1 MERKSR
7 PVYLATPR
15 VYVASIAAQVCAAC
29 LFVGVLGAV
38 FTWNHHSALF
48 DLANSPNG
56 ISKPQLGYL
65 FGPALILIALP
76 LVRHRPPRVAYTS
89 HYRARIAFAIL
100 LWVAG
105 LTRLLTHLTGLD
117 SEYTLQAGAYV
128 ATALMAGGLLGT
140 LAMWP
145 SGLRS
150 AQFDRRGGVE
160 AVPAP
165 VEPG

>member
-7 PVYLATPR
+7 EVYLATPR
-15 VYVASIAAQVCAAC
+15 VYVASIVTQACAVG
-29 LFVGVLGAV
+29 LFVGVLGAI

-48 DLANSPNG
+48 DLANSPHG

-76 LVRHRPPRVAYTS
+76 LVRHRKPRVAYTAR
-89 HYRARIAFAIL
+89 YRERLGLAIV
-100 LWVAG
+100 LWLAG
-105 LTRLLTHLTGLD
+105 LIRLFTHLAGLD
-117 SEYTLQAGAYV
+117 DEYTLQAGAYV
-128 ATALMAGGLLGT
+128 AAVLITGGLIAT

-145 SGLRS
+145 SGLQT

-160 AVPAP
+160 EVPAP
-165 VEPG
+165 AETG

>member
-7 PVYLATPR
+7 EVYLATPR
-15 VYVASIAAQVCAAC
+15 IYVASIAAQLCAVG
-29 LFVGVLGAV
+29 LFVGVLGAI

-48 DLANSPNG
+48 DLANSPHG

-76 LVRHRPPRVAYTS
+76 LVRHRRPRVAYTAR
-89 HYRARIAFAIL
+89 YRERLGLAIA
-100 LWVAG
+100 LWLAG
-105 LTRLLTHLTGLD
+105 LIRLFTHLAGLD
-117 SEYTLQAGAYV
+117 DEYTLQAGAYV
-128 ATALMAGGLLGT
+128 AAVLITGGLIAT

-145 SGLRS
+145 SGLQT

-160 AVPAP
+160 IKPQ
-165 VEPG
+165 